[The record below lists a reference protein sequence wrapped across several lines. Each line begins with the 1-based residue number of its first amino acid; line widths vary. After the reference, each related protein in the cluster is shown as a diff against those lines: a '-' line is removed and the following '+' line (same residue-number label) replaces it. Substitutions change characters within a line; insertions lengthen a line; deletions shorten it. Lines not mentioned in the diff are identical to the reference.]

1 MLHKHQCHKGKD
13 SEEVGLERK
22 ENRKCAQRLKDT
34 MREKRQKARREWM
47 GPRRQKERRRQRTSK
62 DKKAKWGR
70 NCEDNEKETETEG
83 RQRQQPGPRQSCL
96 SSCTPILLLFPHPQK
111 ISLHSNNNSLPI
123 LVWTSFLFLVA
134 KTNKQT
140 ELNGTG
146 FKLIRINYPFL
157 AFKIF

>member
-13 SEEVGLERK
+13 SERK

-62 DKKAKWGR
+62 DKKAKRGR

-83 RQRQQPGPRQSCL
+83 RQRQQPGPRQSSL

-111 ISLHSNNNSLPI
+111 ISLHSNNSLPI

-140 ELNGTG
+140 NKQNWMELA
-146 FKLIRINYPFL
+146 LS
-157 AFKIF
+157 